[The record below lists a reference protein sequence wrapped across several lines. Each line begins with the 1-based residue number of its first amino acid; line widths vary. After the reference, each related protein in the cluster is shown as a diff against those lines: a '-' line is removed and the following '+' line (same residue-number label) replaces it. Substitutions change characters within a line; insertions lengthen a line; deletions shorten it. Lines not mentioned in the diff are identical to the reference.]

1 MKLSILN
8 KLKIY
13 FREIE
18 TREIPL
24 ILSDWFHVDS
34 IELSAANPYN
44 YAGTGTMLGT
54 TYYHCK
60 SNDKGIH
67 SYSVTHS

>member
-1 MKLSILN
+1 MYLTYESD
-8 KLKIY
+8 
-13 FREIE
+13 RDIE
-18 TREIPL
+18 TGEIPL

-54 TYYHCK
+54 TYYHCRD
-60 SNDKGIH
+60 NDKGIT
-67 SYSVTHS
+67 SPSFEII